1 MLTYQVDGEGAP
13 PVLTPLVLLNGGMM
27 SIGAWQ
33 PFVAPLSPRYRI
45 IRCDLRGQL
54 LTPGPFARSFEEHA
68 EDVVDMLDE
77 LQIERAHVLG
87 VSYGGEVAMT
97 MAALHPAR
105 VERLIVV
112 SATDYTTDWMRRD
125 AGEGRE
131 LAERAARGEGTG
143 SELFRRV
150 AAATWSKA
158 WLAKQPADF
167 LERRALQ
174 VDAFPPPYFEGLA
187 ALLGLLETLDLRPL
201 LPAITA
207 PALVLAG
214 ENDRVF
220 PLEHMRAIAA
230 AIPGAQLEVVPDT
243 GHGLL
248 MERADRVLA
257 ALLG

>member
-1 MLTYQVDGEGAP
+1 MLTHRVDGEGAP
-13 PVLTPLVLLNGGMM
+13 LVLTPLVLLNGGMM

-33 PFVAPLSPRYRI
+33 PFVAPLSARYHI
-45 IRCDLRGQL
+45 IRCDFRGQL

-68 EDVVDMLDE
+68 LDVVEVLDE
-77 LQIERAHVLG
+77 LGIERAHVLG

-97 MAALHPAR
+97 LAALHPSR
-105 VERLIVV
+105 VERLTVI
-112 SATDYTTDWMRRD
+112 SATDYTADWMRRD
-125 AGEGRE
+125 AVEGRE

-143 SELFRRV
+143 GELFRRV
-150 AAATWSKA
+150 AAATWSEA
-158 WLAKQPADF
+158 WLAKQPPDF
-167 LERRALQ
+167 LEQRARQ
-174 VDAFPPPYFEGLA
+174 VSALPPAYFEGMA

-201 LPAITA
+201 LPRITA

-214 ENDRVF
+214 ANDRIF